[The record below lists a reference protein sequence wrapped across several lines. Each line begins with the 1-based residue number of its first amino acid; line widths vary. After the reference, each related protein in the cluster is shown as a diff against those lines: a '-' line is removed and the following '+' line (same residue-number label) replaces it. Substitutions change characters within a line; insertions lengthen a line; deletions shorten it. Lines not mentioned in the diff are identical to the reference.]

1 MKCAVRFPADR
12 IRMTDRADFQNRR
25 RNMFNPGDAFRV
37 QNYYQRF
44 SHCSMPAAFVF
55 LQPAEVSAL
64 AEGETEGAVVEGVI
78 RRISEAM
85 NHFFGKR
92 FISVDFCAPTDCPRY
107 LSSKHG
113 SVASAE
119 SGWYSLVTSPKI
131 REMAANG
138 LVQCICVRAFRT
150 FDVPREFRLFIKD
163 GKLAA
168 MSQRFLI
175 RHFRRLE
182 KRTGEYWEIAN
193 NFFDSIQP
201 MLPVPDL
208 AMDIYVTS
216 RKKVIMLD
224 LNPWGDPTD
233 PLMMASWNRDLSTPL
248 GCLIVPPP
256 HMISGDVNVSF

>member
-1 MKCAVRFPADR
+1 M
-12 IRMTDRADFQNRR
+12 N
-25 RNMFNPGDAFRV
+25 NPGDAFRV
-37 QNYYQRF
+37 QNYYQKF
-44 SHCSMPAAFVF
+44 SHCSLPARFVK
-55 LQPAEVSAL
+55 LLPEEVSAL
-64 AEGETEGAVVEGVI
+64 AAGETEGEVVKGVI

-85 NHFFGKR
+85 GHFHGKR

-131 REMAANG
+131 REMAAAG
-138 LVQCICVRAFRT
+138 LVESICVRAFRT
-150 FDVPREFRLFIKD
+150 FDVPREFRLFVKD

-182 KRTGEYWEIAN
+182 KRTEEYWQLADD
-193 NFFDSIQP
+193 FIQSLSQQ
-201 MLPVPDL
+201 LPAPDIV
-208 AMDIYVTS
+208 ADIYITS
-216 RKKVIMLD
+216 RKKIILID
-224 LNPWGDPTD
+224 LNPWGEPTD

-256 HMISGDVNVSF
+256 HVISGDVNVSF

>member
-1 MKCAVRFPADR
+1 M
-12 IRMTDRADFQNRR
+12 RMEVHKMN
-25 RNMFNPGDAFRV
+25 NPGDSFRV
-37 QNYYQRF
+37 QNYYPKF
-44 SHCSMPAAFVF
+44 SHCSMPARFVP
-55 LQPAEVSAL
+55 LQPEEIAAL
-64 AEGETEGAVVEGVI
+64 AAGETEGEVVKGVI

-85 NHFFGKR
+85 GHFFGKR

-131 REMAANG
+131 REMAASG
-138 LVQCICVRAFRT
+138 LVECICIRAFRT
-150 FDVPREFRLFIKD
+150 FDVPREFRLFVKN

-182 KRTGEYWEIAN
+182 KRTDEYWKLADK
-193 NFFDSIQP
+193 FVKSIESQ
-201 MLPVPDL
+201 LPEKDIVV
-208 AMDIYVTS
+208 DIYITS
-216 RKKVIMLD
+216 RKKIVMLD
-224 LNPWGDPTD
+224 LNPWGEPTD

-256 HMISGDVNVSF
+256 HTISGDVNVSF

>member
-1 MKCAVRFPADR
+1 MKSAVRLQRAEMQTDQK
-12 IRMTDRADFQNRR
+12 IDLQNGGSDMT
-25 RNMFNPGDAFRV
+25 NPGDVFRV
-37 QNYYQRF
+37 QNYYQTF
-44 SHCSMPAAFVF
+44 SKYLLPASFVT
-55 LQPAEVSAL
+55 LQPDEIEAL
-64 AEGETEGAVVEGVI
+64 AEGKTEGPVVKGVI

-85 NHFFGKR
+85 RHFRGKR

-131 REMAANG
+131 REMAASG
-138 LVQCICVRAFRT
+138 LVECICIRAFRT
-150 FDVPREFRLFIKD
+150 FDVPREFRLFVKD
-163 GKLAA
+163 GKLSA

-182 KRTGEYWEIAN
+182 KRTDEYWKLAEKFVQSVEN
-193 NFFDSIQP
+193 V
-201 MLPVPDL
+201 LPVKDI
-208 AMDIYVTS
+208 AIDIYITS

-256 HMISGDVNVSF
+256 HTLSGDVNVSF

>member
-1 MKCAVRFPADR
+1 M
-12 IRMTDRADFQNRR
+12 N
-25 RNMFNPGDAFRV
+25 NPGDAFRV

-44 SHCSMPAAFVF
+44 SHCSLPACFVM
-55 LQPAEVSAL
+55 LKPEEISAL
-64 AEGETEGAVVEGVI
+64 AAGETEGEVVKGVI
-78 RRISEAM
+78 RRISDAM
-85 NHFFGKR
+85 GNFFGKR

-131 REMAANG
+131 REMAAAG
-138 LVQCICVRAFRT
+138 LVECICVRAFRT
-150 FDVPREFRLFIKD
+150 FDVPREFRLFVKD

-182 KRTGEYWEIAN
+182 KRTDEYWNVAN
-193 NFFDSIQP
+193 EFVNSISSQ
-201 MLPVPDL
+201 LPVPDIVI
-208 AMDIYVTS
+208 DIYITN

-256 HMISGDVNVSF
+256 HVISGDVNVSF

>member
-1 MKCAVRFPADR
+1 MK
-12 IRMTDRADFQNRR
+12 
-25 RNMFNPGDAFRV
+25 NPGDEFRV
-37 QNYYQRF
+37 QNYYPTF
-44 SHCSMPAAFVF
+44 SDCSLPAHFVM
-55 LQPAEVSAL
+55 LEPEETAAL
-64 AEGETEGAVVEGVI
+64 AAGETEGPVVEEVI

-85 NHFFGKR
+85 SHFFRKR

-131 REMAANG
+131 REMAAAG
-138 LVQCICVRAFRT
+138 LVQCICVRGFRT
-150 FDVPREFRLFIKD
+150 FDVPREFRLFVKD
-163 GKLAA
+163 GKLVA

-182 KRTGEYWEIAN
+182 KRTEEYWEIASK
-193 NFFDSIQP
+193 FFDSIQAK
-201 MLPVPDL
+201 LPVSDL
-208 AMDIYVTS
+208 AIDIYVTS

-224 LNPWGDPTD
+224 LNPWGEPTD
-233 PLMMASWNRDLSTPL
+233 PLMMGSWTRDLSTPL

-256 HMISGDVNVSF
+256 HTISGDINVSF

>member
-1 MKCAVRFPADR
+1 M
-12 IRMTDRADFQNRR
+12 NRPDD
-25 RNMFNPGDAFRV
+25 MFRV
-37 QNYYQRF
+37 QNYYPIF
-44 SHCSMPAAFVF
+44 SHCSLPAVFVT

-64 AEGETEGAVVEGVI
+64 AAGETEGEVVEKVI
-78 RRISEAM
+78 RRISDAM
-85 NHFFGKR
+85 HHFPGKR

-107 LSSKHG
+107 LSCKHG
-113 SVASAE
+113 SVASAS

-131 REMAANG
+131 REMAAAG
-138 LVQCICVRAFRT
+138 QVQCICVRAFRV

-182 KRTGEYWEIAN
+182 KRTGEYWAIAES
-193 NFFDSIQP
+193 FVKSIETL
-201 MLPVPDL
+201 LPVPDL
-208 AMDIYVTS
+208 AVDIYVTS

-256 HMISGDVNVSF
+256 HTISGDVNISF

>member
-1 MKCAVRFPADR
+1 MK
-12 IRMTDRADFQNRR
+12 
-25 RNMFNPGDAFRV
+25 NPGDAFRV
-37 QNYYQRF
+37 QNYYPKF
-44 SHCSMPAAFVF
+44 SHYSMPAYFVM
-55 LQPAEVSAL
+55 LEQDEIAAL
-64 AEGETEGAVVEGVI
+64 AAGETSGSVVKRVI
-78 RRISEAM
+78 RKINKAM

-131 REMAANG
+131 REMAAAG
-138 LVQCICVRAFRT
+138 LVECICVRAFRT
-150 FDVPREFRLFIKD
+150 FDVPREFRLFVKN

-182 KRTGEYWEIAN
+182 KRTDEYWKLADK
-193 NFFDSIQP
+193 FIQTIEAD
-201 MLPVPDL
+201 LPEKDIVV
-208 AMDIYVTS
+208 DIYITS
-216 RKKVIMLD
+216 RKKIIMLD
-224 LNPWGDPTD
+224 LNPWGEPTD
-233 PLMMASWNRDLSTPL
+233 PLMMASWNRDLTTPL

-256 HMISGDVNVSF
+256 HTISGDVNVSF

>member
-1 MKCAVRFPADR
+1 M
-12 IRMTDRADFQNRR
+12 N
-25 RNMFNPGDAFRV
+25 NPGDAFRV
-37 QNYYQRF
+37 QNYYQKF
-44 SHCSMPAAFVF
+44 SHCSLPAEFVM
-55 LQPAEVSAL
+55 LQPEEVAAL
-64 AEGETEGAVVEGVI
+64 AAGETEGEVVKGVI

-85 NHFFGKR
+85 RHFYGKR

-131 REMAANG
+131 RELAAAG
-138 LVQCICVRAFRT
+138 LVECICVRAFRT
-150 FDVPREFRLFIKD
+150 FDVPREFRLFVKN

-182 KRTGEYWEIAN
+182 KRTDEYWKLADDFIQ
-193 NFFDSIQP
+193 SISGL
-201 MLPVPDL
+201 LPETDIVV
-208 AMDIYVTS
+208 DIYITS
-216 RKKVIMLD
+216 RKKVIMID
-224 LNPWGDPTD
+224 LNPWGEPTD
-233 PLMMASWNRDLSTPL
+233 PLMMASWNRDLSVPL

-256 HMISGDVNVSF
+256 HVISGDVNVSF

>member
-1 MKCAVRFPADR
+1 M
-12 IRMTDRADFQNRR
+12 N
-25 RNMFNPGDAFRV
+25 NPGDVFRV
-37 QNYYQRF
+37 QNYYQKF
-44 SHCSMPAAFVF
+44 SHCSLPAEFVM
-55 LQPAEVSAL
+55 LQPEEVAAL
-64 AEGETEGAVVEGVI
+64 AAGETEGEVVKGVI

-85 NHFFGKR
+85 RHFYGKR

-131 REMAANG
+131 RELAAAG
-138 LVQCICVRAFRT
+138 LVECICVRAFRT
-150 FDVPREFRLFIKD
+150 FDVPREFRLFVKN

-182 KRTGEYWEIAN
+182 KRTDEYWKLADDFIQ
-193 NFFDSIQP
+193 SISGL
-201 MLPVPDL
+201 LPEPDIVV
-208 AMDIYVTS
+208 DIYITS
-216 RKKVIMLD
+216 RKKVIMID
-224 LNPWGDPTD
+224 LNPWGEPTD
-233 PLMMASWNRDLSTPL
+233 PLMMASWNRDLSVPL

-256 HMISGDVNVSF
+256 HVISGDVNVSF

>member
-1 MKCAVRFPADR
+1 M
-12 IRMTDRADFQNRR
+12 N
-25 RNMFNPGDAFRV
+25 NPGDAFRV
-37 QNYYQRF
+37 QNYYQKL
-44 SHCSMPAAFVF
+44 SHCTLPAEFVR
-55 LQPAEVSAL
+55 LQPDEAAAL
-64 AEGETEGAVVEGVI
+64 AAGETEGEVVKGII
-78 RRISEAM
+78 RKISEAM
-85 NHFFGKR
+85 RSFRGKR

-131 REMAANG
+131 REMAAAG
-138 LVQCICVRAFRT
+138 LVECICIRAFRT
-150 FDVPREFRLFIKD
+150 FDVPREFRLFVKN

-182 KRTGEYWEIAN
+182 KRTEEYW
-193 NFFDSIQP
+193 
-201 MLPVPDL
+201 DL
-208 AMDIYVTS
+208 ADEFIQSVSGLLPEQDIVVDIYITS

-224 LNPWGDPTD
+224 LNPWGEPTD
-233 PLMMASWNRDLSTPL
+233 PLMMASWNRDLSAPL

>member
-1 MKCAVRFPADR
+1 M
-12 IRMTDRADFQNRR
+12 N
-25 RNMFNPGDAFRV
+25 NPGDAFRV
-37 QNYYQRF
+37 QNYYQKF
-44 SHCSMPAAFVF
+44 SHCS
-55 LQPAEVSAL
+55 QPAEFVMLQPEEVAAL
-64 AEGETEGAVVEGVI
+64 AAGETEGEVVKGVI

-85 NHFFGKR
+85 GHFFGKR

-131 REMAANG
+131 REMAAAG
-138 LVQCICVRAFRT
+138 LVECICVRAFRT
-150 FDVPREFRLFIKD
+150 FDVPREFRLFVKN

-182 KRTGEYWEIAN
+182 KRTDEYWKLAEDFIQ
-193 NFFDSIQP
+193 SISGH
-201 MLPVPDL
+201 LPEPDIVV
-208 AMDIYVTS
+208 DIYITS
-216 RKKVIMLD
+216 RKKVIMID
-224 LNPWGDPTD
+224 LNPWGEPTD
-233 PLMMASWNRDLSTPL
+233 PLMMASWNRDLSAPL

>member
-1 MKCAVRFPADR
+1 M
-12 IRMTDRADFQNRR
+12 N
-25 RNMFNPGDAFRV
+25 NPGDMFRV
-37 QNYYQRF
+37 QNYYQKF
-44 SHCSMPAAFVF
+44 SHCT
-55 LQPAEVSAL
+55 LPAEFVMLKPEEAAAL
-64 AEGETEGAVVEGVI
+64 AAGETEGDTVKGVI

-85 NHFFGKR
+85 GHFFGKR

-107 LSSKHG
+107 LSVKHG

-131 REMAANG
+131 REMAAAG
-138 LVQCICVRAFRT
+138 LVECICVRAFRT
-150 FDVPREFRLFIKD
+150 FDVPREFRLFVKD

-182 KRTGEYWEIAN
+182 KRTDEYWKLADD
-193 NFFDSIQP
+193 FIQSVS
-201 MLPVPDL
+201 MALPVPDIVV
-208 AMDIYVTS
+208 DIYITS
-216 RKKVIMLD
+216 RKKVIMID
-224 LNPWGDPTD
+224 LNPWGEPTD

-256 HMISGDVNVSF
+256 HVISGDVNVSF

>member
-1 MKCAVRFPADR
+1 M
-12 IRMTDRADFQNRR
+12 MN
-25 RNMFNPGDAFRV
+25 NPGDAFRV
-37 QNYYQRF
+37 QNYYEKF
-44 SHCSMPAAFVF
+44 SHCSLPAHFVK
-55 LQPAEVSAL
+55 LTPEEISAL
-64 AEGETEGAVVEGVI
+64 AGGETKGNVVKGVI

-85 NHFFGKR
+85 RHFHGKR

-131 REMAANG
+131 REMAAAG
-138 LVQCICVRAFRT
+138 LVECICIRAFRT
-150 FDVPREFRLFIKD
+150 FDVPREFRLFVKERR
-163 GKLAA
+163 LAA

-182 KRTGEYWEIAN
+182 KRTDEYWNIAD
-193 NFFDSIQP
+193 NFIQSVSGL
-201 MLPVPDL
+201 LPAADIVV
-208 AMDIYVTS
+208 DIYITS

-224 LNPWGDPTD
+224 LNPWGEPTD

-256 HMISGDVNVSF
+256 HTISGDVNVSF

>member
-1 MKCAVRFPADR
+1 M
-12 IRMTDRADFQNRR
+12 N
-25 RNMFNPGDAFRV
+25 NPGDAFRV
-37 QNYYQRF
+37 QNYYQTFSQYCLPARF
-44 SHCSMPAAFVF
+44 VT
-55 LQPAEVSAL
+55 LQPDEIAAL
-64 AEGETEGAVVEGVI
+64 AAGETEGPVVKGVI

-85 NHFFGKR
+85 SNFFGKR

-131 REMAANG
+131 REMAAAG
-138 LVQCICVRAFRT
+138 LVECICVRAFRT
-150 FDVPREFRLFIKD
+150 FDVPREFRLFVKD

-182 KRTGEYWEIAN
+182 KKTDEYWKIAAKFFQSIESLLPEKEIV
-193 NFFDSIQP
+193 I
-201 MLPVPDL
+201 
-208 AMDIYVTS
+208 DIYVTS
-216 RKKVIMLD
+216 RKKVIMID
-224 LNPWGDPTD
+224 LNPWGEPTD
-233 PLMMASWNRDLSTPL
+233 PLMMASWNRDLSSPL

-256 HMISGDVNVSF
+256 HTITGNVNVSF